1 MIANISLAAQP
12 RVPVLPA
19 QVPRV
24 GPLLAPAAPPA
35 ADALRV
41 VAPGLV
47 AGEFV
52 DDGEEVR
59 GAAWGLGTI
68 AHGGV
73 GFAVGVVP
81 RVVAAAVTGDFAFTH
96 FGTCM
101 V

>member
-1 MIANISLAAQP
+1 MIANISLGAQP

-24 GPLLAPAAPPA
+24 GPLLAPAALPA
-35 ADALRV
+35 ADALRI

-59 GAAWGLGTI
+59 GAAWGLETI
-68 AHGGV
+68 VHGGV
-73 GFAVGVVP
+73 GLAVGVVP
-81 RVVAAAVTGDFAFTH
+81 GVMAAAVTGDFAFAH
-96 FGTCM
+96 CGLWL
-101 V
+101 